1 MKSQIYYDYYPSPI
15 GQLLLLATEEGL
27 IYIEL
32 GQEQQTTSLDN
43 FLSAQ
48 AASGQILEIFAK
60 PKKF

>member
-32 GQEQQTTSLDN
+32 GQEQQTTSLD
-43 FLSAQ
+43 
-48 AASGQILEIFAK
+48 
-60 PKKF
+60 